1 MAGASASPFG
11 GDRWEMTRMAVTP
24 VASELGLQRDAELP
38 DLPVG
43 LSLS

>member
-11 GDRWEMTRMAVTP
+11 GDGWEVTRMTDTP
-24 VASELGLQRDAELP
+24 VASELGLQREAEP
-38 DLPVG
+38 PAFPVG